1 MPQKFSQNTKSQ
13 DVLAQAL
20 KVPPHSIDAEQ
31 SVLGGLMVA
40 NEVLEDLLAIVNKT
54 DFYTQQHQE
63 IFSAIFQLHTEN
75 KPFDLITVI
84 ERLETIRQLETAGGK
99 DYLAQLVANTPGGSN
114 ILFYA
119 QIVRDKSILRKLIT
133 TSNEITEIGYF
144 PQGKDIREVLDL
156 AEQKI
161 LAIAEHGEGKERHYH
176 VIGDLLSGAMTKLEE
191 LSKQDGNITGLATH
205 LTDFDE
211 KTSGLQKS
219 DLIIVA
225 GRPAM
230 GKTTFAM
237 NIAENAAIKSG
248 AAVAVFSMEMPA
260 EQLTMRMISS
270 VGRISAGKMRTGS
283 LENDDWRKLTM
294 SISKLA
300 DAKIYI
306 DDSPALSITELRARA
321 RRIDKDVRTAQIR
334 EALARGDEN
343 PEESATG
350 LDLLVIDYLQLMRGS
365 QHTDNR
371 VNEISEISRGL
382 KSLAME
388 LDIPVIALSQLNR
401 SLENRHDRR
410 PIMADLRESGAIEQ
424 DADIIVFI
432 YRDEVYHPDSE
443 DKGTA
448 EIIIGKY
455 RSGEPGMIRMTF
467 IGEYTKFADF
477 TPVNSYDAG
486 AY

>member
-1 MPQKFSQNTKSQ
+1 MPQKFSQTTNSE

-20 KVPPHSIDAEQ
+20 KIPPHSIDAEQ

-40 NEVLEDLLAIVNKT
+40 NNLLDDLLAIINTK

-63 IFSAIFQLHTEN
+63 IFNAIVELDAAN

-84 ERLETIRQLETAGGK
+84 ERLESIRQLEVAGGK
-99 DYLAQLVANTPGGSN
+99 DYLAQLVANTPGGAN
-114 ILFYA
+114 TMFYA
-119 QIVRDKSILRKLIT
+119 QIVREKSILRELISA
-133 TSNEITEIGYF
+133 SNEISETGFF
-144 PQGKDIREVLDL
+144 PQGMDIREVLDL
-156 AEQKI
+156 AESKI
-161 LAIAEHGEGKERHYH
+161 LAIAEHGANKERNYR
-176 VIGDLLSGAMTKLEE
+176 VIGDLLGDAMTKLEE

-211 KTSGLQKS
+211 KTSGLQNS

-270 VGRISAGKMRTGS
+270 VGRINAKKMRTGD

-294 SISKLA
+294 SISQLA
-300 DAKIYI
+300 DARIYI
-306 DDSPALSITELRARA
+306 DDSPALSINELRARA
-321 RRIDKDVRTAQIR
+321 RRLDKDIRDQERR

-343 PEESATG
+343 PEAAEKG
-350 LDLLVIDYLQLMRGS
+350 LRLLVIDYLQLMRGS
-365 QHTDNR
+365 RHTENR

-401 SLENRHDRR
+401 SLENRTDRR

-424 DADIIVFI
+424 DADIIIFI

-455 RSGEPGMIRMTF
+455 RSGEPSTVRMTF
-467 IGEYTKFADF
+467 IGEYTKFADY

-486 AY
+486 VY